1 MRTNILI
8 IIMSVFMA
16 VFVIAAFQTWEFA
29 VDHDIPPRGEVW
41 ALLAVSG
48 GWFYL
53 LGKMPR
59 RRREEIENLFDR
71 WTEE

>member
-29 VDHDIPPRGEVW
+29 VDHDIPTPW
-41 ALLAVSG
+41 
-48 GWFYL
+48 
-53 LGKMPR
+53 
-59 RRREEIENLFDR
+59 
-71 WTEE
+71 